1 MFDTIVAVA
10 TPLMKSAL
18 SIIRVSGNDALEIV
32 SKLCKKDLTKFE
44 QRQIVYGHIFDND
57 EIVDEVVM
65 NVYIAPKS
73 FTGENLVEIMCHG
86 SVLICNEILSLLIKE
101 GARLAVGGEFSS
113 RAFMHN
119 RIDLIQAEA
128 INDVINAT
136 TKEAKKLSLMSLDG
150 KTSSILVPIKTKIAD
165 LLSQI
170 EVNIDYPEYQDIEE
184 VTYDRVIKDVDDL
197 HLQIQKL
204 IDEGRKGKIIKDGIN
219 VVICGKPNVGKS
231 SLLNALLQEDK
242 AIVTSIAG
250 TTRDIVEG
258 DVNLGGISLH
268 LFDTAGLHE
277 TDDFIESIGID
288 KSKDAISKADLALI
302 ILDASHEID
311 DYDKE
316 ILEYTKEKNRII
328 VYNKVDLVDSI
339 EENPDYIY
347 ISALNNNIST
357 LKDKIIKLYGITEE
371 TYNTPS
377 LNNARQIGTLCSCD
391 DCLLKAKEDAL
402 RGLPIDLV
410 SVSLQNAFNQILD
423 CLGERH
429 DNDLTKEIFSRFCV
443 GK

>member
-1 MFDTIVAVA
+1 MYC
-10 TPLMKSAL
+10 KSCNVFVETHTL
-18 SIIRVSGNDALEIV
+18 VCP
-32 SKLCKKDLTKFE
+32 LCKKDLTKFE

-184 VTYDRVIKDVDDL
+184 VTYDRVVKDVDDL

-302 ILDASHEID
+302 ILDASQEID

-316 ILEYTKEKNRII
+316 ILEYTKDKNRII

-423 CLGERH
+423 CLGESH

>member
-65 NVYIAPKS
+65 NGYIAPKS

-184 VTYDRVIKDVDDL
+184 VTYDRVVKDVDDL

-302 ILDASHEID
+302 ILDASQEID

-316 ILEYTKEKNRII
+316 ILEYTKDKNRII

-423 CLGERH
+423 CLGESH